1 MNEELEKQI
10 SKVKSLDTAIKKF
23 DNNVEEEMKE
33 TLLCQ
38 YKNREKLKEILENVP
53 LETGKLAENT
63 QQFFN
68 LYNECTD
75 ISALKD
81 VHGKIKQYNT
91 HNIEISHNQ
100 QMLIKEEVN
109 TIKNIHEQLLET
121 KKKGCKFNK
130 KDKTVYLIYF
140 FMNFYFDRNLIKI
153 LILTVSHI
161 SVKNV
166 S

>member
-1 MNEELEKQI
+1 
-10 SKVKSLDTAIKKF
+10 
-23 DNNVEEEMKE
+23 
-33 TLLCQ
+33 
-38 YKNREKLKEILENVP
+38 
-53 LETGKLAENT
+53 
-63 QQFFN
+63 
-68 LYNECTD
+68 
-75 ISALKD
+75 
-81 VHGKIKQYNT
+81 
-91 HNIEISHNQ
+91 
-100 QMLIKEEVN
+100 MLIKEEVN